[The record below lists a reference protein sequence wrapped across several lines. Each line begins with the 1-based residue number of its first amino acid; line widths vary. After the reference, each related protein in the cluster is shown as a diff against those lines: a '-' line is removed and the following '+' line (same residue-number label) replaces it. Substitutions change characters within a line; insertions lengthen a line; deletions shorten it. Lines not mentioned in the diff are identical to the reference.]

1 MTLHLRPATAGD
13 LPAAARLLADAFT
26 DYPWTRW
33 TVAADDHDRR
43 LTTLQELYLTAV
55 ALPYGHVDLGY
66 SAERLTTVAVWL
78 PGTAVPD
85 EVWRE
90 IGPTVADLSGDRAA
104 TAAAA
109 DAVLGPHRRGGEHLL
124 LASVGVDR
132 SHQGRGL
139 GAVALAPG
147 LTRADRYGL
156 PVHLETSAARNVRF
170 YQRLDFTVTDV
181 VDLPDGGPRTWLMH
195 RAPRPAD
202 AGPAATGTAAGAEPI
217 R

>member
-1 MTLHLRPATAGD
+1 MTLHLRPATTGD

-33 TVAADDHDRR
+33 TVAADDHHRR
-43 LTTLQELYLTAV
+43 LTALQELYLAAI
-55 ALPYGHVDLGY
+55 ALPYGHVDLGCT
-66 SAERLTTVAVWL
+66 AQRLATVAVWL

-85 EVWRE
+85 QVWRA
-90 IGPTVADLSGDRAA
+90 IGPTVTDLAGDRAA

-109 DAVLGPHRRGGEHLL
+109 DAALAPHRPGGEHLV

-139 GAVALAPG
+139 GTVALASG

-170 YQRLDFTVTDV
+170 YQHLGFSVTTAI
-181 VDLPDGGPRTWLMH
+181 DLSDGGPRTWLMRREP
-195 RAPRPAD
+195 RAAEADPAD
-202 AGPAATGTAAGAEPI
+202 AGRASGAAPI